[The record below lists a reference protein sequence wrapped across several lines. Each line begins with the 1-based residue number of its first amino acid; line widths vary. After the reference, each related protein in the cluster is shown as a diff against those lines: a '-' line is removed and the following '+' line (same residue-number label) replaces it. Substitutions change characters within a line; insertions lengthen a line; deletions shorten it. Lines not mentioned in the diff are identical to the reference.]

1 LEQID
6 QHVESL
12 IFTSGQPISEADITT
27 SIQRTLDENISKE
40 EVDASIERLIEK
52 YGSDQYAFEIVPISK
67 GYHFMT
73 KGAFHTTVG
82 EHLKVISKKKLSRA
96 ALETLSIVAYKQ
108 PVTRIELESIRGV
121 SCDYT
126 IQKLMEKE
134 LVEMQGRADGPG
146 RPLLYG
152 TSEKFMDYFGI
163 KDLKDLPKPKDF
175 EMPETE
181 VGEPAPIEVVIPKE
195 GNESRDEDAT
205 QDVAYDKL
213 SADKE
218 ALKNTAV
225 ERDET
230 GSDVESGEIDSMLE
244 VDEVRSEANTLDES
258 IAEEHAEAVIA
269 ESIDIVNYVSQKEQV
284 LQAEADMK
292 AEVDGEE
299 DMEVEN
305 SIELEEEMASAID
318 IQSEENVEIR
328 GGIEGEVS
336 GIIEEEESKG
346 DLEEQIFL
354 KEGLVEQEEENDEML
369 EAQSRE
375 QKGIKNDIV
384 AEMSEVK
391 EEPGKEEIITT
402 INSFSEEE

>member
-1 LEQID
+1 MELID

-27 SIQRTLDENISKE
+27 SIQRAIDESISKE
-40 EVDASIERLIEK
+40 KIDASIERLIEK

-108 PVTRIELESIRGV
+108 PVTRVELEAIRGV

-134 LVEMQGRADGPG
+134 LVEMQGRAEGPG

-181 VGEPAPIEVVIPKE
+181 VGEPAPIEVVVPKE
-195 GNESRDEDAT
+195 GSETGESE
-205 QDVAYDKL
+205 
-213 SADKE
+213 
-218 ALKNTAV
+218 AV
-225 ERDET
+225 EEVMTDSISEEASLNEATTNETATIESEISLESESDEI
-230 GSDVESGEIDSMLE
+230 ESMLE
-244 VDEVRSEANTLDES
+244 VSEVRSEDHYKEELSQDAIEISAKAQGEIVENGSSVES
-258 IAEEHAEAVIA
+258 ESA
-269 ESIDIVNYVSQKEQV
+269 ESSTIVPPS
-284 LQAEADMK
+284 
-292 AEVDGEE
+292 
-299 DMEVEN
+299 
-305 SIELEEEMASAID
+305 
-318 IQSEENVEIR
+318 
-328 GGIEGEVS
+328 
-336 GIIEEEESKG
+336 
-346 DLEEQIFL
+346 
-354 KEGLVEQEEENDEML
+354 
-369 EAQSRE
+369 
-375 QKGIKNDIV
+375 
-384 AEMSEVK
+384 
-391 EEPGKEEIITT
+391 EEIIE
-402 INSFSEEE
+402 IHNSSEEE